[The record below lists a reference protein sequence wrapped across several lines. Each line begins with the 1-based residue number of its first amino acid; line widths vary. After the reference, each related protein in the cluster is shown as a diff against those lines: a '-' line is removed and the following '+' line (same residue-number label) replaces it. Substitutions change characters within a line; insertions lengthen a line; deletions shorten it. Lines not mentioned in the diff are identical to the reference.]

1 MSKTI
6 HPLNVIPAEE
16 FDRVSNKLADAWNE
30 FLELQK
36 KMEYH
41 AGGSG
46 GLMRDNIDDFRKTIN
61 DGHRIVIAMKHSEI
75 RFPLS
80 GGGREIRD
88 CTNVDTKNP

>member
-1 MSKTI
+1 MNKTI

-30 FLELQK
+30 FLVVQS

-41 AGGSG
+41 AKGSG
-46 GLMRDNIDDFRKTIN
+46 GMMRDNLDDFRKTIN
-61 DGHRIVIAMKHSEI
+61 DAHRIVIAMKHSEI
-75 RFPLS
+75 RVPQS
-80 GGGREIRD
+80 GGGTQD